1 MIKITLEEPL
11 REKLSTGETIERTI
25 KYIIYSFLA
34 FSIIYLVVV
43 NSDVFADLNTLRI
56 PFIIFLIALTLFIVS
71 QAYFKRKTLKSHDI
85 TSLFLGITIIVILIL
100 MLFEVL
106 LLSRGIIMAILV
118 IATIICFFQF
128 SKERKEK

>member
-11 REKLSTGETIERTI
+11 REKLSTGETIERTT

-56 PFIIFLIALTLFIVS
+56 PFIIFF
-71 QAYFKRKTLKSHDI
+71 
-85 TSLFLGITIIVILIL
+85 
-100 MLFEVL
+100 
-106 LLSRGIIMAILV
+106 
-118 IATIICFFQF
+118 
-128 SKERKEK
+128 